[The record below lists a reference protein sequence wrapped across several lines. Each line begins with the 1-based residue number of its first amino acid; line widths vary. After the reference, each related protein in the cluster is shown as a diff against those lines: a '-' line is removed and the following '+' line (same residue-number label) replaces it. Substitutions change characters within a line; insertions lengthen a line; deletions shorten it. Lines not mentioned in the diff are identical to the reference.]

1 MKAAGGTVSNEGL
14 AGALGVSP
22 DALRPSASPQLGT
35 LSSLWDGLS
44 PHLIASFFEV
54 ERSGNNWQP
63 VPNGTVVKAPL
74 IESSME
80 MTLGWQSPFEGAGA
94 DKGVPTLSA
103 MLQSGALQPFVSDGG
118 KASQTLGKFEGRT
131 GITKLNS
138 MQVFSGMPPVKIQV
152 TALFRAWR
160 DTLSEVET
168 PANQLV
174 RWALPQNLAPSGAV
188 MALLEGIKQVASGK
202 PLDDAAADVL
212 LPSHSPCKIG
222 MRYKGRILSPL
233 VIESIGMPLNSPVDK
248 NGRYV
253 ELAIPMTLCTLTA
266 LDRNDWDRATKG

>member
-1 MKAAGGTVSNEGL
+1 MKAVGGNVSNEGL

-22 DALRPSASPQLGT
+22 DALRPSASPQLGV

-54 ERSGNNWQP
+54 ERAGSDWQP
-63 VPNGTVVKAPL
+63 VPNGTTVKAPL
-74 IESSME
+74 VESSME

-103 MLQSGALQPFVSDGG
+103 MMQSGALQPYVSDGG

-138 MQVFSGMPPVKIQV
+138 IQVFSGMPPAKIQV
-152 TALFRAWR
+152 VALFRAWR
-160 DTLSEVET
+160 DALNEVES
-168 PANQLV
+168 PVNQLM
-174 RWALPQNLAPSGAV
+174 RWALPQYLAPTGPV
-188 MALLEGIKQVASGK
+188 MALLEGIKQIASGK
-202 PLDDAAADVL
+202 PLDDAAADIL
-212 LPSHSPCKIG
+212 LPSHAPCKIG

-233 VIESIGMPLNSPVDK
+233 VIESIGMPLNSPIDGS
-248 NGRYV
+248 GRFV

-266 LDRNDWDRATKG
+266 LDRNDWDKATKR